1 MSTYFKAAR
10 KKMLPMALIAGI
22 CILFAFT
29 ALAVNIKLGNLP
41 IWGYLMFGLFILVGL
56 NEWRPLLLL
65 KRDYRQMMKRYNL
78 NSEMIAENLG
88 AGKGYDGARLGN
100 RYLFAYNSKEC
111 KLFLLEQL
119 VWIYPHVTNVS
130 QKALGMTVSNTAQLA
145 VAVVDRER
153 KSIIIPVKDTEEQG
167 KLLTELYQR
176 VPYAVH
182 GYDAKVQQLTDRN
195 FDRLVG
201 FVEEQKKKRGM

>member
-1 MSTYFKAAR
+1 
-10 KKMLPMALIAGI
+10 
-22 CILFAFT
+22 
-29 ALAVNIKLGNLP
+29 
-41 IWGYLMFGLFILVGL
+41 
-56 NEWRPLLLL
+56 
-65 KRDYRQMMKRYNL
+65 
-78 NSEMIAENLG
+78 MIAENLG